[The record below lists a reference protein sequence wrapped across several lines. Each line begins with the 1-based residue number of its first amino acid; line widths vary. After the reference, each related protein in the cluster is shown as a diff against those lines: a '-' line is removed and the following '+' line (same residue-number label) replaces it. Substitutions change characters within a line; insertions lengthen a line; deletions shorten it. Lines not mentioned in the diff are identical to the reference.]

1 MQKFAVINATSS
13 GDNVIV
19 AAVPNQKIR
28 VLAFTAL
35 TSVNTTIQWKSGAS
49 VDISGPLPI
58 LASGGMATSIGQ
70 LGTGGHGVFGLMETE
85 AGQAL
90 VLNLSGA
97 ATVGGM
103 LTYYLI
109 GQP

>member
-1 MQKFAVINATSS
+1 MQKFAIINATSAGS
-13 GDNVIV
+13 NTVV
-19 AAVPNQKIR
+19 PAVPNKKIR

-35 TSVNTTIQWKSGAS
+35 TDANVTISFLSNATP
-49 VDISGPLPI
+49 ITGPMPC

-90 VLNLSGA
+90 NLDLSGA

>member
-1 MQKFAVINATSS
+1 MQKFAKINATSAGS
-13 GDNVIV
+13 NTIV
-19 AAVPNQKIR
+19 PAVANKKIR

-35 TSVNTTIQWKSGAS
+35 TDANVTIEVLSNTTA
-49 VDISGPLPI
+49 ISGPLPL

-90 VLNLSGA
+90 NLNLSTA
-97 ATVGGM
+97 ANVGGF

>member
-1 MQKFAVINATSS
+1 MQKFAVINAT
-13 GDNVIV
+13 GAGAHAVV
-19 AAVPNQKIR
+19 PAVPNQKIR

-35 TSVNTTIQWKSGAS
+35 STSNVTLQFLSDSTPIT
-49 VDISGPLPI
+49 GPMPV

-85 AGQAL
+85 AGEAL
-90 VLNLSGA
+90 NLNLSGA
-97 ATVGGM
+97 AIVGGF

>member
-1 MQKFAVINATSS
+1 MQKFAKINATAS
-13 GDNVIV
+13 GSNTIV
-19 AAVPNQKIR
+19 PAVANKKIR

-35 TSVNTTIQWKSGAS
+35 TDANVTIEWLSNATA
-49 VDISGPLPI
+49 ISGPMPI

-90 VLNLSGA
+90 NLDLSA
-97 ATVGGM
+97 AANVGGF

>member
-1 MQKFAVINATSS
+1 MQKFAVINATSAGS
-13 GDNVIV
+13 NTVVPAV
-19 AAVPNQKIR
+19 ANKKIR

-35 TSVNTTIQWKSGAS
+35 TDANVTISFLSNTTPIT
-49 VDISGPLPI
+49 GPMPV
-58 LASGGMATSIGQ
+58 LASGGMSTSIGQ

-90 VLNLSGA
+90 NLNLGTA
-97 ATVGGM
+97 CNVGGM